1 MWACLVAC
9 PVGEITSFVVDS
21 SPSRK
26 SIFVLLYIIIF
37 PNIRNSTINREFP
50 QELFWMTLRHRGKQS
65 NLWRQTGQPEMTP
78 SVAFRVKSQKSQ
90 SRNSEFPH
98 ASASPLLFFQAH
110 TFANFEPKGPNRTS
124 PALLPPARFFWST
137 VLLPRAL
144 ALASARV
151 HQLGAH
157 PATGGTRK
165 LSAAGV
171 QLYAIPNLQSAEMSP
186 CASAR
191 SRATIASRSLISWAL
206 VRRVRSHPLF
216 AQLCKLIFRPFDEP
230 QKGANFASECGFLRK
245 CGHFSAGDRAQLV
258 SKWPRRT

>member
-1 MWACLVAC
+1 MW
-9 PVGEITSFVVDS
+9 P
-21 SPSRK
+21 
-26 SIFVLLYIIIF
+26 
-37 PNIRNSTINREFP
+37 
-50 QELFWMTLRHRGKQS
+50 
-65 NLWRQTGQPEMTP
+65 GQPPT
-78 SVAFRVKSQKSQ
+78 
-90 SRNSEFPH
+90 
-98 ASASPLLFFQAH
+98 
-110 TFANFEPKGPNRTS
+110 
-124 PALLPPARFFWST
+124 LLPPARFFWST

-206 VRRVRSHPLF
+206 VRRVLSATRYLPSSVNSFSDPLMNLKK
-216 AQLCKLIFRPFDEP
+216 ARTLPQNAIFRGNADISVRRLGQNRFQIGLGELEFHFLGGRICRKSGLSRLVGR
-230 QKGANFASECGFLRK
+230 QSSCSTIILGAK
-245 CGHFSAGDRAQLV
+245 
-258 SKWPRRT
+258 SKLLG